1 MSVMTKYEQEVICN
15 IIYAVETGG
24 QVYGN
29 KRYSDFTPAGANT
42 SNEVAIT
49 IGAGQW
55 YATEAQRLLKLIREK
70 DPEGFAN
77 LDTAGIG
84 YDIDHANW
92 STYKASKGSAKAVCI
107 QKIIDTEVGHQVQDQ
122 LVVEQMERYITEAA
136 ELGVTE
142 MDAKMMCANFRHQG
156 GYGAMKRV
164 IGKTKKPY
172 TLDNLYAACSTDTG
186 NQVGAYKNRQKF
198 VYTNLKKYITNHKE
212 ESSGNESETVVSW
225 KATGTLVCLVDIT
238 NVYKTANAT
247 TTIGQIAKGNRVE
260 IDGTKSNGFTHVK
273 VGNNIGIGW
282 IKSSDLGEKV
292 VEESKPST
300 GSEDN
305 NSLSSNSNNSAVSS
319 ITISK
324 IKEAQRKLNSLYEFG
339 IDVDGS
345 WGPNSRAAYIR
356 AVQKSLNSQY
366 NEGLAVD
373 GSFGPKTQ
381 AAVKRHV
388 LRKGM
393 YGNAYVKVL
402 QIGLYAHDISLIS
415 GIDGDFGPSTYRGVI
430 ALQKK
435 ANILADGE
443 AGIDTF
449 TYLITK

>member
-29 KRYSDFTPAGANT
+29 KDYDSFIAAGTNT

-70 DPEGFAN
+70 DPEGFKK

-84 YDIDHANW
+84 DDLDNANW
-92 STYKASKGSAKAVCI
+92 SNYKVSKGSAKAVCI

-122 LVVEQMERYITEAA
+122 LVVEQMEKYVQEAA
-136 ELGVTE
+136 QLGVTD

-156 GYGAMKRV
+156 GLSAMKRV

-186 NQVGAYKNRQKF
+186 NQVGAYRSRQKF
-198 VYTNLKKYITNHKE
+198 VYNTLKKYITNKE
-212 ESSGNESETVVSW
+212 QEEQVTNW
-225 KATGTLVCLVDIT
+225 KATGTLVCTVDIA
-238 NVYKTANAT
+238 NVYKSANT
-247 TTIGQIAKGNRVE
+247 NTTIGQIAKGNRVE

-273 VGNNIGIGW
+273 VGNNIGVGW
-282 IKSSDLGEKV
+282 IKSSNLGEKV
-292 VEESKPST
+292 EEST
-300 GSEDN
+300 TN
-305 NSLSSNSNNSAVSS
+305 NNTSNNTQVSS
-319 ITISK
+319 VTISK
-324 IKEAQRKLNSLYEFG
+324 IKEAQRKLNTLYKFG
-339 IDVDGS
+339 LEVDGS
-345 WGPNSRAAYIR
+345 WGPKSKEAYIK
-356 AVQKSLNSQY
+356 AVQKALNSQY
-366 NEGLAVD
+366 NEGLSVD
-373 GSFGPKTQ
+373 GAYGPKTK
-381 AAVKRHV
+381 AAVRRHV

-393 YGNAYVKVL
+393 YNNTYVKIL
-402 QIGLYAHDISLIS
+402 QIGLYAHDISLVS
-415 GIDGDFGPSTYRGVI
+415 GIDGDFGASTYRGVVKF
-430 ALQKK
+430 QNNMNSMYK
-435 ANILADGE
+435 ANIAVDGE
-443 AGIDTF
+443 TGIDAF